1 MKLKSFL
8 VIFLLSLTA
17 MFAQD
22 STQTFLALGPTGVSE
37 FRKTNPKFDGRGT
50 IVFVLDTGVDM
61 GIDGL
66 TKTSTGKTK
75 VIDVQDFTGEGD
87 ISFYPAD
94 VDNDDSIYYFENEEH
109 NFKVNGANKLKFKPV
124 DDNYFIGDLPE
135 KLWMNSG
142 SHVKDVNG
150 NGKTDDNFYFV
161 TFKTKQDGKQFWV
174 LYIDTNNNGDLSDE
188 KPLRNYKIKYDTFHF
203 ETKDEL
209 PPFTIAINIFPKE
222 NRVSFFFDD
231 GGHGTHCSGIA
242 TGNRIG
248 GNDFYGVAPGA
259 NLIGLKLGNNN
270 FAGGATVTES
280 MKKAFDYYANYAAN
294 TDKPCIVNMS
304 FGIGS
309 EIEGR
314 SEIEKYL
321 EELTK
326 KNPYLY
332 ICNSNGNEGPGISTT
347 GLPASTPAV
356 FSSGAVLNKLVASD
370 EYSAQINH
378 DLILHFSSRGGE
390 VFKPDVVSPGASAS
404 TIPNFMSGDRM
415 WGTSMASPYS
425 AGVMSLLLSAAKQ
438 EFPKVKVPAQLLY
451 TVLRQSATHLKQYDA
466 LDQGGGYINVVNAY
480 KLLKKYIKAG
490 EIKKFETYTSSS
502 FAPNMPGQKAPQ
514 LYIRDGSFLT
524 GNETFSYFISRNNTI
539 NKKKFY
545 RICNLKSDSN
555 WLKPIQRKIH
565 FRNSQGARIT
575 VEFDKSKMKEPG
587 LYNGVI
593 YATRA
598 DRTHFPEFKVM
609 ATVVIPYQFNNENDY
624 SLYKSGVKVGVGE
637 LNRYFIKVPAGGKT
651 LSIKL
656 SSDRNSYTEVW
667 YFLSKPAGPQ
677 IGMAFLNSDK
687 NSDSVERKY
696 FNLKPGV
703 YELDVMGYYRGR
715 AQSTYNLSVHFDGV
729 TRIDNSKLNKEN
741 NVIQMVNYYNDTKT
755 YNVSGE
761 IDSYSQNFSA
771 ELHGYDHYKIPFVI
785 KKGEKLKEFEV
796 KMSKENFNKVTDFA
810 LMIYD
815 KDGKAVGIGGLTY
828 DEGSVSVR
836 NNFKADSTKLT
847 FVMIPGFAFKD
858 GRMNVKVTEKTVLE
872 KPIKFSVKNN
882 NGSRVSFFPSVITDL
897 TCNLTQPEIVIPNE
911 AKFEGKIK
919 FTSMQNKNDLQYLLP
934 VVFNF

>member
-1 MKLKSFL
+1 MKLKLFIVVSFL
-8 VIFLLSLTA
+8 LIGTML
-17 MFAQD
+17 AQD
-22 STQTFLALGPTGVSE
+22 STQTFLALGPTGVE
-37 FRKTNPKFDGRGT
+37 NFHKAYPKYDGRGT
-50 IVFVLDTGVDM
+50 IVFVLDTGIDM

-66 TKTSTGKTK
+66 TKTTTGKVK

-94 VDNDDSIYYFENEEH
+94 VDNDDSVYYFVNEDK
-109 NFKVNGANKLKFKPV
+109 NFKINGANKLSFKAV

-150 NGKTDDNFYFV
+150 NGKTNDNFYFV
-161 TFKTKQDGKQFWV
+161 TFKTEKNGRQFWV
-174 LYIDTNNNGDLSDE
+174 IYVDTNDNGTLSDE
-188 KPLRNYKIKYDTFHF
+188 KPLQNYKVNYDTFHIA
-203 ETKDEL
+203 TKDGL
-209 PPFTIAINIFPKE
+209 PAFTIAVNIFPDEK
-222 NRVSFFFDD
+222 RISFFFDD
-231 GGHGTHCSGIA
+231 GGHGTNCAGIA

-248 GNDFYGVAPGA
+248 DSDFYGVAPGA

-270 FAGGATVTES
+270 LAGGATVTES
-280 MKKAFDYYANYAAN
+280 MKKAFDYYATYAAKS
-294 TDKPCIVNMS
+294 DKPCIVNMS

-321 EELTK
+321 EKITK

-370 EYSAQINH
+370 EYGAIIKH

-438 EFPKVKVPAQLLY
+438 EFPKVKIPAQFLY
-451 TVLRQSATHLKQYDA
+451 TVLRQSATHLKGYDA
-466 LDQGGGYINVVNAY
+466 LDQGGGYINVMNAY
-480 KLLKKYIKAG
+480 KLLKKYIKQKQ
-490 EIKKFETYTSSS
+490 IKKFETYTTSS
-502 FAPNMPGQKAPQ
+502 FAPNMPDAKAPA
-514 LYIRDGSFLT
+514 LYIRDGSYLT
-524 GNETFSYFISRNNTI
+524 GNETYTFSISRNNTI

-545 RICNLKSDSN
+545 RICNIKSSAD

-565 FRNSQGARIT
+565 FRNSQDAQIS
-575 VEFDKSKMKEPG
+575 VMFDKTKMKTPG

-598 DRTHFPEFKVM
+598 NRTHFPEFKVM
-609 ATVVIPYQFNNENDY
+609 ATVVIPYQFNNENNY
-624 SLYKSGVKVGVGE
+624 SLYKADVKVGVGE

-651 LSIKL
+651 LTINL
-656 SSDRNSYTEVW
+656 SSDRNSYAQVW
-667 YFLSKPAGPQ
+667 YFLNKPAGPQ
-677 IGMAFLNSDK
+677 IGTAFLNSDK
-687 NSDSVERKY
+687 NSDSVEKKY

-715 AQSTYNLSVHFDGV
+715 AESTYNLSVHFDGIS
-729 TRIDNSKLNKEN
+729 RIDNNNLSKN
-741 NVIQMVNYYNDTKT
+741 NNNIQIINYYNETKA
-755 YNVSGE
+755 YNVSGA
-761 IDSYSQNFSA
+761 IDSYTQEFSA
-771 ELHGYDHYKIPFVI
+771 GLKGGEHYKIPFTI
-785 KKGEKLKEFEV
+785 KKGEKSKEFNV

-810 LMIYD
+810 LMIYNE
-815 KDGKAVGIGGLTY
+815 DGKALSVGGLSY
-828 DEGSVSVR
+828 DEGSVRIR
-836 NNFKADSTKLT
+836 NNFKADSTNLT
-847 FVMIPGFAFKD
+847 FVMIPGFTFKSD
-858 GRMNVKVTEKTVLE
+858 SMKVNVIEKTVLS
-872 KPIKFSVKNN
+872 KTKKFMVTHNKE
-882 NGSRVSFFPSVITDL
+882 SRISFYPSVITTLQCDFSKPGF
-897 TCNLTQPEIVIPNE
+897 NIPRAAE
-911 AKFEGKIK
+911 FEGKIK
-919 FTSMQNKNDLQYLLP
+919 FYGRQNKELQYLLP